1 MNEAAITKLCG
12 FRELG
17 ENWNGYGCCAWY
29 DGEKSEEYIRQV
41 TTLLR
46 TLPFEITFIAP
57 LQDGTIVQIEYEDLV
72 WYIEFELN
80 EDHTASV
87 FEQRIYPTAEREY
100 TCYWW
105 QIADLLRDGGTLK
118 KKGENEMVKGQ
129 QERMMYGFGDAIELV
144 KHGERMCR
152 EGWNG
157 KRQYIEL
164 ATDISYRTRTGEIVN
179 VEHDA
184 IGNAAI
190 AFVGTSGVQL
200 GWLASQADMLAEDWH
215 IFR

>member
-1 MNEAAITKLCG
+1 M
-12 FRELG
+12 
-17 ENWNGYGCCAWY
+17 
-29 DGEKSEEYIRQV
+29 V
-41 TTLLR
+41 T
-46 TLPFEITFIAP
+46 
-57 LQDGTIVQIEYEDLV
+57 
-72 WYIEFELN
+72 
-80 EDHTASV
+80 
-87 FEQRIYPTAEREY
+87 
-100 TCYWW
+100 
-105 QIADLLRDGGTLK
+105 
-118 KKGENEMVKGQ
+118 GQ

-144 KHGERMCR
+144 KRGERMCR

-200 GWLASQADMLAEDWH
+200 GWLASQADMLAEDWE
-215 IFR
+215 IFE

>member
-46 TLPFEITFIAP
+46 TLPFDITFIAP

-80 EDHTASV
+80 EDHTATV
-87 FEQRIYPTAEREY
+87 YEQLPDKDREY

-105 QIADLLRDGGTLK
+105 QIANLLRDGGTLGRK
-118 KKGENEMVKGQ
+118 RTEASEEEA
-129 QERMMYGFGDAIELV
+129 ER
-144 KHGERMCR
+144 
-152 EGWNG
+152 
-157 KRQYIEL
+157 
-164 ATDISYRTRTGEIVN
+164 
-179 VEHDA
+179 
-184 IGNAAI
+184 
-190 AFVGTSGVQL
+190 
-200 GWLASQADMLAEDWH
+200 
-215 IFR
+215 

>member
-46 TLPFEITFIAP
+46 TLPYEMRVFP
-57 LQDGTIVQIEYEDLV
+57 LQNTRIVQIEYEDLV

-80 EDHTASV
+80 EDHTATV
-87 FEQRIYPTAEREY
+87 YEQMYPSDEDREY

-105 QIADLLRDGGTLK
+105 QIADLLRDGGTLGRK
-118 KKGENEMVKGQ
+118 RPEASEEEA
-129 QERMMYGFGDAIELV
+129 ER
-144 KHGERMCR
+144 
-152 EGWNG
+152 
-157 KRQYIEL
+157 
-164 ATDISYRTRTGEIVN
+164 
-179 VEHDA
+179 
-184 IGNAAI
+184 
-190 AFVGTSGVQL
+190 
-200 GWLASQADMLAEDWH
+200 
-215 IFR
+215 

>member
-29 DGEKSEEYIRQV
+29 DEEKSEEYIRQV

-46 TLPFEITFIAP
+46 TLPFDITFIAP
-57 LQDGTIVQIEYEDLV
+57 LQDGTIVQIEYEDEV

-87 FEQRIYPTAEREY
+87 YEQLPDKDREY

-105 QIADLLRDGGTLK
+105 QIADLLRDGGTLGRK
-118 KKGENEMVKGQ
+118 RTEASKEEAERQ
-129 QERMMYGFGDAIELV
+129 EQERIP
-144 KHGERMCR
+144 ERP
-152 EGWNG
+152 
-157 KRQYIEL
+157 
-164 ATDISYRTRTGEIVN
+164 
-179 VEHDA
+179 
-184 IGNAAI
+184 
-190 AFVGTSGVQL
+190 
-200 GWLASQADMLAEDWH
+200 
-215 IFR
+215 